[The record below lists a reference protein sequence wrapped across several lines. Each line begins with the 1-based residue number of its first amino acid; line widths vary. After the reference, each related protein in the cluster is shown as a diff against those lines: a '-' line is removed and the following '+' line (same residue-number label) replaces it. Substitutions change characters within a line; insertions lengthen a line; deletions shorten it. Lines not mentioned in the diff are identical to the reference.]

1 VLCKNDLNGDS
12 IRIAILLPMLLLL
25 SSVDLDTALLM
36 LKVLQAQRKHEK
48 ALFIMLVAR
57 KRAWPVE
64 I

>member
-1 VLCKNDLNGDS
+1 
-12 IRIAILLPMLLLL
+12 MLLLL
-25 SSVDLDTALLM
+25 SSVDLDTALM